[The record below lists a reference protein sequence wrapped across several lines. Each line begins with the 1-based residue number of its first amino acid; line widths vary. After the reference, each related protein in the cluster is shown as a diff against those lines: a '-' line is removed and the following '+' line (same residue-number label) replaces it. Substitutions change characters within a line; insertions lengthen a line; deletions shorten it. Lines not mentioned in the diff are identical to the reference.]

1 MADRPNILLISTD
14 HWPAA
19 LLGAA
24 GHPMIQTP
32 TLDSLARSGIRFTNA
47 YAECPVCIP
56 ARRTLMTGTSPRS
69 HGDRVAEEKPM
80 PELPTLAQT
89 FREAGY
95 QTYAVGKLHVYPQR
109 DRIGFDDVLLDEE
122 GRTQYGVVDD
132 YEAFLADQGYPG
144 QQFLHG
150 MSNNEYGWRP
160 WHLPEQTHPTNWATR
175 QLVRTIKRRDPTR
188 PAFWFLSY
196 RHPHPPLVPLQLYLD
211 LYRQLDLHQQPAS
224 DKPYMSDWIDGDST
238 FAIRRRQARHEGMSD
253 VQIRLARTAFY
264 ALCTQIDHQLRVL
277 IGTLR
282 EEGLLDETILLFTSD
297 HGDMLG
303 NHGIWAKRLFYESVA
318 NIPMIL
324 VGVDA
329 DDRVGANRTDDRL
342 VGWQDI
348 MPTLLELAGIEV
360 PETVEGISMVGEE
373 RREWLYGEVG
383 ENSSATRM
391 IHDGRHK
398 LIYYPVGNRR
408 QLFDL
413 EEDPNELRDLSD
425 SPTYQQVLTRLTELL
440 IGQFYG
446 GDEAWVEGG
455 QLVGLPD
462 RAFVAGPS
470 KQLSGQRG
478 DHFPPPPRAD
488 MQRLQW
494 FTQLLSERGAGEEE
508 RG

>member
-1 MADRPNILLISTD
+1 MANRPNILLISTD

-32 TLDSLARSGIRFTNA
+32 TLNSLARSGIRFTNA
-47 YAECPVCIP
+47 YAECPICIP
-56 ARRTLMTGTSPRS
+56 ARRTLMTGTTPRT
-69 HGDRVAEEKPM
+69 HGARVFKEKLPM

-95 QTYAVGKLHVYPQR
+95 QAYAVGKLHVYPQR
-109 DRIGFDDVLLDEE
+109 DRIGFDDVILDEE
-122 GRTQYGVVDD
+122 GRSRYGTGDD
-132 YEAFLADQGYPG
+132 YETFLADQGYPG

-175 QLVRTIKRRDPTR
+175 QLARTIKRRDPTR

-196 RHPHPPLVPLQLYLD
+196 RHPHPPLVPLQIYLD
-211 LYRQLDLHQQPAS
+211 LYRQLDLHRQPAS
-224 DKPYMSDWIDGDST
+224 DKPYMGDWIGGDSP

-253 VQIRLARTAFY
+253 VQVRLARTAFY

-303 NHGIWAKRLFYESVA
+303 NHGIWAKRLFYESAA

-324 VGVDA
+324 VGTDA
-329 DDRVGANRTDDRL
+329 DEHVAVNRTDDRL
-342 VGWQDI
+342 VGWQDV
-348 MPTLLELAGIEV
+348 MPTLLELVGIEI

-383 ENSSATRM
+383 EGGSATRM
-391 IHDGRHK
+391 IHNGRHK

-413 EEDPNELRDLSD
+413 EDDPNELRDLSG
-425 SPTYQQVLTRLTELL
+425 SPAYQQVLIRLTEFL
-440 IGQFYG
+440 IGQLYG
-446 GDEAWVEGG
+446 GDEAWAEGG
-455 QLVGLPD
+455 QLIGLPD
-462 RAFVAGPS
+462 RAFVPGPN
-470 KQLSGQRG
+470 KWLSGQRG

-488 MQRLQW
+488 TQQLQL
-494 FTQLLSERGAGEEE
+494 TERGTGDEEE